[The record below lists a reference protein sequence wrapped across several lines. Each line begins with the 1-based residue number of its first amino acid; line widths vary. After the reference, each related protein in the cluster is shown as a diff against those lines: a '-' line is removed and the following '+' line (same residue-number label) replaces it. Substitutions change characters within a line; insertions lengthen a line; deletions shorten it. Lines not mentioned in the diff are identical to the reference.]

1 MIKGVSSTSPMGV
14 VAMTALRYAQPDGAN
29 VVLPVRRA
37 DMIYA
42 SFRHIQV
49 RPDSRIEDGIP
60 LYKLKILDA
69 LIDSYSKNTRET
81 GVGGAA
87 ASVGRGAS
95 RGLNAETIDLL
106 ISEAMGNLKAGNGG
120 NAAYRAGLLP
130 EPGAFVDLA
139 A

>member
-14 VAMTALRYAQPDGAN
+14 VAMTALRYAQPDGAQ

-37 DMIYA
+37 EMIYA
-42 SFRHIQV
+42 NFRHIQV

-60 LYKLKILDA
+60 LYKLKILDT
-69 LIDSYSKNTRET
+69 LIDSYSKNVRET
-81 GVGGAA
+81 GAVSAA
-87 ASVGRGAS
+87 AGAGRGPG
-95 RGLNAETIDLL
+95 RGVSAETIDLL
-106 ISEAMGNLKAGNGG
+106 IGEAMGNLKAGNGG